1 MLKGGLKKMG
11 DLSIK
16 NKVIFVFD
24 AEPGMVLAKDII
36 ISDGSLLMP
45 RGTVLDMDIIAKIS
59 ENHILEICVVDAPY
73 SIPVEEAV
81 KQLKKEAEAEEKEN
95 ENATYYEK
103 IRKTEAFKEFSKG
116 YDTSVDSLK
125 TQLNDIVSKNA
136 EIEEASIL
144 EYPESLLSTYTN
156 RLQMFDMIHSLKETD
171 DLTYTHSINVALVA
185 SIIGQWLH
193 FSQEDVR
200 ILTLSGLLHDIG
212 KVSIPDEILNKPGK
226 LTDEEFEIMK
236 SHVNAGYDILKEKNI
251 DPRVK
256 EACLL
261 HHEKCNGTG
270 YPFGLTNDKIP
281 VYAKIIA
288 VADIY
293 DAMTSNRVYRG
304 AVCPFTVIR
313 MMQQECFSTL
323 DPSITLPF
331 LRNVVTSY
339 IHTNVKLSDGQI
351 GEVILMNE
359 MNLSKPTVSCNG
371 KFIDLSKT
379 KDLTITAIL

>member
-1 MLKGGLKKMG
+1 MG
-11 DLSIK
+11 DLSSIK
-16 NKVIFVFD
+16 TKKIFVFD
-24 AEPGMVLAKDII
+24 AEPGMVLAKDLIM
-36 ISDGSLLMP
+36 SDGSLFMA
-45 RGTVLDMDIIAKIS
+45 RGTVLDVDIISKIS
-59 ENHILEICVVDAPY
+59 GNHILEICIVDAPY
-73 SIPVEEAV
+73 SPPKSIESIQVAQEE
-81 KQLKKEAEAEEKEN
+81 QEQ
-95 ENATYYEK
+95 NATYYEK
-103 IRKTEAFKEFSKG
+103 IRNTKSFKEFNKG
-116 YDTSVDSLK
+116 YTIGISDLK
-125 TQLNDIVSKNA
+125 TQLNEIATKNI
-136 EIEEASIL
+136 EIDEAALLKNS
-144 EYPESLLSTYTN
+144 EQLLSTYTN
-156 RLQMFDMIHSLKETD
+156 RLQMFDFIHSLKAVD

-200 ILTLSGLLHDIG
+200 IITLCGLLHDVG
-212 KVSIPDEILNKPGK
+212 KVIIPDEILYKPEK
-226 LTDEEFEIMK
+226 LTGEEFEIMK
-236 SHVNAGYDILKEKNI
+236 SHVNLGYDILKQKNI
-251 DPRVK
+251 DARVK

-270 YPFGLTNDKIP
+270 YPFGITNDKIP

-313 MMQQECFSTL
+313 MMEQECFSTL

-339 IHTNVKLSDGQI
+339 LHTNVRLSDGQI
-351 GEVILMNE
+351 GEVMLVNE
-359 MNLSKPTVSCNG
+359 MNLSRPSISCNG

-379 KDLTITAIL
+379 RDLMITAII